1 MDASIA
7 ARIVSEKCGIPTM
20 QLQHSIF
27 LKIKSLLMEP
37 EQACELMIQRWNEY
51 LLARPRLTYKFNS
64 AANFFHSV
72 DWNNPAEW
80 PYARAVPR
88 QAGVYASERPWSQE
102 DQEATNAWRS
112 KNGMA
117 PL

>member
-51 LLARPRLTYKFNS
+51 LVARPRLTYKFNS

-80 PYARAVPR
+80 PYIRATPQQVGISRWTGPTM
-88 QAGVYASERPWSQE
+88 S
-102 DQEATNAWRS
+102 DDEANVWRA
-112 KNGMA
+112 KNGLP